1 MKIAMTLLML
11 ITLVACS
18 HQTEGFDDNFVKN
31 CRAIGAK
38 NCR

>member
-1 MKIAMTLLML
+1 MKITALLML
-11 ITLVACS
+11 ILLVGCS
-18 HQTEGFDDNFVKN
+18 HQAERFDDNYVKN

>member
-1 MKIAMTLLML
+1 MKITMVLLML
-11 ITLVACS
+11 AALVACS
-18 HQTEGFDDNFVKN
+18 HQTERFDDNFVKN

>member
-1 MKIAMTLLML
+1 MKIMMALLMAIL
-11 ITLVACS
+11 LVACS
-18 HQTEGFDDNFVKN
+18 HQTERFDDNFVKN